1 MYIVYCILYTE
12 SHTAPIRLNVRF
24 TLNPP
29 SLPSTMFKSIRR
41 TCPTKSYISPSS
53 SSSLPTSWLSKLPW
67 LYFVKQVRYPCLSS
81 QRFHSLRKMLLP
93 TNIMMVMWMVI
104 MMMMVPKVLCWTY
117 FSSFKIDPSIF
128 NVFASPIP
136 LLISYYYFFLCH
148 LYCFFLKC
156 HPIFDLFFIKVF
168 FIEHVLAVIK
178 SCPGTK
184 RQQFFLLYCRIRSKT
199 FLIET
204 IFSTQVSTLNT

>member
-1 MYIVYCILYTE
+1 MC
-12 SHTAPIRLNVRF
+12 
-24 TLNPP
+24 
-29 SLPSTMFKSIRR
+29 SL
-41 TCPTKSYISPSS
+41 
-53 SSSLPTSWLSKLPW
+53 
-67 LYFVKQVRYPCLSS
+67 
-81 QRFHSLRKMLLP
+81 
-93 TNIMMVMWMVI
+93 
-104 MMMMVPKVLCWTY
+104 
-117 FSSFKIDPSIF
+117 
-128 NVFASPIP
+128 P

-204 IFSTQVSTLNT
+204 IFLHRFLLCTRNFELTQESKKIEFPKFWTRKICAFLNKIWKKNHYYWSHWNSFRYFNIYREGWYWRWGEVPTAILILFNNPIDHCQPLYLFVLPLPLLVQGFVLKSSNFCLFWIWYL